1 MSPRKRGSSP
11 ELIAEI
17 SLHSVAILGIRI
29 EAHYYTFPFSSELA
43 KLNTEEEEDPHFSV
57 SSKQITID
65 SWLILNWS
73 LMMFY
78 IFKVS

>member
-1 MSPRKRGSSP
+1 MISPRKTGSSS

-43 KLNTEEEEDPHFSV
+43 KLNTEEDPHFSV

-65 SWLILNWS
+65 SWLLLN
-73 LMMFY
+73 
-78 IFKVS
+78 